1 MTCPL
6 IVFCIN
12 VQEFQVDYT
21 SVLERLNMS
30 NLMRY
35 FSMLKYSYLQF
46 LILKKLLSKITVKL
60 ISERMS
66 VKKYFNDG

>member
-1 MTCPL
+1 M
-6 IVFCIN
+6 N
-12 VQEFQVDYT
+12 VQEFQVDHT

-35 FSMLKYSYLQF
+35 FF
-46 LILKKLLSKITVKL
+46 NAEILISSIFDIKET

-66 VKKYFNDG
+66 VNKYFNDG

>member
-1 MTCPL
+1 M
-6 IVFCIN
+6 
-12 VQEFQVDYT
+12 